1 MWKFL
6 DFYNADIDFWW
17 IIFNETNK
25 QNKQKKNSKS
35 VIMSSND
42 VNKTAFFTDIR
53 KEKSFVYLIHKYIYS
68 FIYFHLFAYKK
79 YNFSVW

>member
-17 IIFNETNK
+17 IIFNETNIK
-25 QNKQKKNSKS
+25 TNKQKKNSKS

-42 VNKTAFFTDIR
+42 VNKTAFL
-53 KEKSFVYLIHKYIYS
+53 LIFAKKN
-68 FIYFHLFAYKK
+68 HLF
-79 YNFSVW
+79 N